1 MTENV
6 IVSIIEKYEHCS
18 DNSDEKLLSNIDNL
32 ENLINNTYL
41 QDNEDN
47 KDNEDNEDNEDYEDN
62 EDNTMAMHIEYE
74 LNYTIK
80 QLKAISDYYN
90 LTIRKLKKNEII
102 DNIILFEVE
111 DENQTVVY
119 SRKRLWYFVEELKND
134 RFFDNIIF
142 PI

>member
-6 IVSIIEKYEHCS
+6 IVSIIENYEHCS
-18 DNSDEKLLSNIDNL
+18 DNSDEKLLSNIDNM

-41 QDNEDN
+41 QDN
-47 KDNEDNEDNEDYEDN
+47 EDN

>member
-18 DNSDEKLLSNIDNL
+18 DNSDEKLLSNIDNM

-41 QDNEDN
+41 QDN
-47 KDNEDNEDNEDYEDN
+47 EDN

>member
-1 MTENV
+1 
-6 IVSIIEKYEHCS
+6 
-18 DNSDEKLLSNIDNL
+18 
-32 ENLINNTYL
+32 
-41 QDNEDN
+41 
-47 KDNEDNEDNEDYEDN
+47 
-62 EDNTMAMHIEYE
+62 MAMHIEYE

>member
-47 KDNEDNEDNEDYEDN
+47 KDNEDNEDN